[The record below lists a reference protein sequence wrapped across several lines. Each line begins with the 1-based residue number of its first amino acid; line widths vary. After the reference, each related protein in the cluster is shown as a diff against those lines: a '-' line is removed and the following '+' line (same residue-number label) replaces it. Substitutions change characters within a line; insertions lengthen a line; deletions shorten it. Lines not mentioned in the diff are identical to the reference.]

1 MVSKDIP
8 LDGGWIIIHCNSGGE
23 VGTPGCIFI
32 HKVRAGCSGGNPI
45 ADHMNLVSLN
55 MNEGRG
61 SLDQTKSTL
70 FHSEKYCKLQIYI
83 FR

>member
-8 LDGGWIIIHCNSGGE
+8 LDGGWIKILCNSGGK

-32 HKVRAGCSGGNPI
+32 HKVRASCSGGNPI
-45 ADHMNLVSLN
+45 ADHMNLVSFN

-61 SLDQTKSTL
+61 FGSN
-70 FHSEKYCKLQIYI
+70 
-83 FR
+83 